1 MKTAIAYEVFDFLNV
16 YIFEDFLISNVRMSY
31 IIYIFICIYLYIY
44 IYIYIYIL
52 YIIIILSNL
61 LNGEKT
67 EKNQNGA
74 IIMISVDGKG
84 TDFPVK
90 LKLQGESFK

>member
-44 IYIYIYIL
+44 IYIYIL

-61 LNGEKT
+61 LNEKKT
-67 EKNQNGA
+67 EKNQNSA

-84 TDFPVK
+84 TVFPVK